1 MGQSALGYY
10 AGSKPELIDVG
21 GYYWSSSPCPWHY
34 TVVAYGL
41 GFYEFEGTA
50 LIDSFTRPPV
60 LTDSVCGLPSESQS
74 IAADF
79 NSLYN
84 TFIQLI
90 NIHTL
95 VCTRTVTGAN
105 NDSYFRSAQIILPLP
120 TIYTFVR
127 NDSYFRH

>member
-50 LIDSFTRPPV
+50 LIDSFTRPNGFR
-60 LTDSVCGLPSESQS
+60 LWPSESQS

-127 NDSYFRH
+127 HNSYFRH